1 MKMHEA
7 LEIVRNTVR
16 FKRYSLKTERSYL
29 GWCKRYFEYCSRH
42 PAGTSEDKIKGF
54 LAELATGRNVA
65 VATQRQA
72 LNAIVFFYK
81 QCLGQDLGEFADFAR
96 AKRGRKLPVVMS
108 RDEVFALLD
117 HLTGQMRLLV
127 SLLYGCGL
135 RLSECLRLRVKDI
148 DFDRGAVI
156 VRHGKGGK
164 DRFVMLPAAVSA
176 ALRSQID
183 EVRRLH
189 NQELAA
195 GISDVEMPFAIGRK
209 YTGAHKELAWQWV
222 FPARKRSACP
232 RTGAVRRHHL
242 HDSAVQKEVKRAAR
256 LAGVA
261 KQVGPHTLRHSFA
274 THLLEDGQDIRTVQ
288 ELLGHK
294 DVTTTMI
301 YTHVMGKCT
310 TVVSPLDRRRA
321 A

>member
-1 MKMHEA
+1 MNMQDA
-7 LEIVRNTVR
+7 LTAVRNTVR

-29 GWCKRYFEYCSRH
+29 GWCARYFAFCQRH
-42 PAGTSEDKIKGF
+42 PAGTSEEKIKGF
-54 LAELATGRNVA
+54 LTELADRRNVA
-65 VATQRQA
+65 AATQRQA

-108 RDEVFALLD
+108 RREVFALLD
-117 HLTGQMRLLV
+117 HLTGQMRLMV

-148 DFDRGAVI
+148 DFDRGAVC

-164 DRFVMLPAAVSA
+164 DRFVMLPGSLADG
-176 ALRSQID
+176 LRAQID

-195 GISDVEMPFAIGRK
+195 GIADVELPFAIARK
-209 YTGAHKELAWQWV
+209 YPNAHKELAWQWV

-232 RTGAVRRHHL
+232 RTGAVRRH
-242 HDSAVQKEVKRAAR
+242 R
-256 LAGVA
+256 LAGIS

-301 YTHVMGKCT
+301 YTHVLGKCT
-310 TVVSPLDRRRA
+310 TVRSPLDRSIA

>member
-1 MKMHEA
+1 MNMQDA
-7 LEIVRNTVR
+7 LTAVRNTVR

-29 GWCKRYFEYCSRH
+29 GWCARYFAFCQRH
-42 PAGTSEDKIKGF
+42 PAGTSEEKIKGF
-54 LAELATGRNVA
+54 LTELADRRNVA
-65 VATQRQA
+65 AATQRQA
-72 LNAIVFFYK
+72 LNAIIFFYK

-108 RDEVFALLD
+108 RREVFALLD
-117 HLTGQMRLLV
+117 HLTGQMRLMV

-148 DFDRGAVI
+148 DFDRGAVC

-164 DRFVMLPAAVSA
+164 DRFVMLPGSLADG
-176 ALRSQID
+176 LRAQID

-195 GISDVEMPFAIGRK
+195 GIADVELPFAIARK
-209 YTGAHKELAWQWV
+209 YPNAHKELAWQWV

-232 RTGAVRRHHL
+232 RTGSLRRHHL

-256 LAGVA
+256 LAGIS

-301 YTHVMGKCT
+301 YTHVLGKCT
-310 TVVSPLDRRRA
+310 TVRSPLDMA
-321 A
+321 I